1 MPQTRVFASF
11 ASIHALRCRSIH
23 ARTALSSVEL
33 LAERPVAPAAA
44 NLSWPFRQRQ
54 PALRR
59 PVVSDYTTAWLD
71 SFGSECGRG
80 SSLTEFKRFCRSAFC
95 GLRPSV
101 GFVPSAEGP
110 NVTVQSRG
118 RGSCTLNACFL
129 NSHNCD
135 SSGHRSVGPVARQSC
150 YCPWWVT
157 QKTTTSTTTILL
169 PVRLRRRLLLL
180 LLLSVFAGQVVSCAG
195 GNCDLATAYIP
206 ANAWLENLAHMNRAH
221 WVGILLSKAT
231 PPHMLDLK

>member
-1 MPQTRVFASF
+1 MRCPKCSACPSCPLSAFADTANSANTCVCSVSRVSHAANPCFASF

-118 RGSCTLNACFL
+118 RGSCTLMHV
-129 NSHNCD
+129 SE
-135 SSGHRSVGPVARQSC
+135 
-150 YCPWWVT
+150 
-157 QKTTTSTTTILL
+157 
-169 PVRLRRRLLLL
+169 
-180 LLLSVFAGQVVSCAG
+180 FAQ
-195 GNCDLATAYIP
+195 L
-206 ANAWLENLAHMNRAH
+206 
-221 WVGILLSKAT
+221 
-231 PPHMLDLK
+231 